1 MASLNKVMLIGNLTR
16 DPEVRYTPKGS
27 AVADL
32 AIAVNRSYQTDNGER
47 MEEVTYVDV
56 VVWARLAELAGQ
68 YLHKGRAVFIEGR
81 LQMDSWE
88 DKATGQKR
96 SRLRVVA
103 ENLQFLDSKGAGG
116 ANAGPR
122 GPGDEEQGG
131 GGGYGG
137 SSSGG
142 GGGGYGGPPP
152 QQRRPSGGGGY
163 QGGGSGGGGGGYQ
176 QRSNAGS
183 QRPPQRQQ
191 PPPSQDD
198 DFGDGPITDGME
210 DDDIPF

>member
-32 AIAVNRSYQTDNGER
+32 AIAVNRTYQTDNGER

-68 YLHKGRAVFIEGR
+68 YLHKGRAVFVEGR

-103 ENLQFLDSKGAGG
+103 ENLQFLDNKAVNAG
-116 ANAGPR
+116 GPR
-122 GPGDEEQGG
+122 GPGDDEGA
-131 GGGYGG
+131 
-137 SSSGG
+137 
-142 GGGGYGGPPP
+142 PPP
-152 QQRRPSGGGGY
+152 AQQRRSYP
-163 QGGGSGGGGGGYQ
+163 GGGSGGGYQ
-176 QRSNAGS
+176 QRSNTGNRA
-183 QRPPQRQQ
+183 PQRQQ
-191 PPPSQDD
+191 PPPQHD

-210 DDDIPF
+210 EDDIPF